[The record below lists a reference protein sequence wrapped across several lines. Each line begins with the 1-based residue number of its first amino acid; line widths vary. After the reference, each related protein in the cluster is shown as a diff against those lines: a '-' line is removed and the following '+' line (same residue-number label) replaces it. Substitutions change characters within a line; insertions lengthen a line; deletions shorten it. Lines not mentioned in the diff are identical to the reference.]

1 MLTVGADLMQL
12 ECDAFLFD
20 LDGTLVDST
29 EAVVRQWACFAMRHG
44 LALEDIL
51 AICHGR
57 RAEDTIRTLT
67 PHLDVEAEA
76 LRHLQ
81 GEIEDTEGVVA
92 IPGAARLLAGLPRNR
107 WAIVTACNRPL
118 AEARIR
124 AGGLL
129 RNSVE
134 LPEVMIT
141 AEQICKGKPDPEGY
155 LKAAEALGIAPHRC
169 VVFEDAPFGIE
180 AGLAAGMAVIGLAT
194 TFSPE
199 QLQATVCVKDLEAVQ
214 IEAKPEGGFRICIA
228 SIA

>member
-1 MLTVGADLMQL
+1 MLTSGVDLMQL
-12 ECDAFLFD
+12 ECDALLFD

-29 EAVVRQWACFAMRHG
+29 EAVVRQWARFAARHG

-76 LRHLQ
+76 HRHLL

-124 AGGLL
+124 SGGLL
-129 RNSVE
+129 KDGVS
-134 LPEVMIT
+134 LPDVMIT
-141 AEQICKGKPDPEGY
+141 AEQIRKGKPDPEGY

-180 AGLAAGMAVIGLAT
+180 AGLAAGMAVVGLAT
-194 TFSPE
+194 TFAPE
-199 QLQATVCVKDLEAVQ
+199 QLQATVCVPNLETVQ
-214 IEAKPEGGFRICIA
+214 VEAQSTGGFRIRIA
-228 SIA
+228 